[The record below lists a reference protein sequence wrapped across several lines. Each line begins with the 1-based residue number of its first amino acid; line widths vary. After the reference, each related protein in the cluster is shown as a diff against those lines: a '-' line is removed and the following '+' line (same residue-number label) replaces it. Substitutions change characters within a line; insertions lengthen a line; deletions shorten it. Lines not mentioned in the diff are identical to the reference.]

1 MGFFSRLATFF
12 RIRANAALDKAED
25 PGQVLDYSYSK
36 QLEQLQ
42 QLRRSIADVVTNEK
56 RLEMQQSQ
64 LIEKINR
71 LDQQAMQALQANRE
85 DLARM
90 ALQRKETLL
99 VQINSYEQQLAQL
112 KAQEEKLINMERTI
126 SARVEAFRTQKEMV
140 KAQYGAAQAQVKIN
154 ETITGISEE
163 MTEMNLAMQRAQD
176 KVLSMQAR
184 ANAMEALI
192 EQGTLGE
199 QGMLGPGSGDTLD
212 RELQKISTEQNVE
225 AQLQAM
231 KRQLQIGGPD
241 AQQRQ
246 IEGPTS
252 KQFEATSLSFSP
264 FLSWPYR
271 TTLALDGAQYQYMP
285 PEPHL
290 REQKP
295 QFRHARS
302 EVLAGRCKYYNYH
315 WLLACAA
322 YGAALEPG

>member
-12 RIRANAALDKAED
+12 HIKANAALDKAED
-25 PGQVLDYSYSK
+25 PGQVMDYSYSK
-36 QLEQLQ
+36 QVEQLQ

-64 LIEKINR
+64 LIQKTNT

-112 KAQEEKLINMERTI
+112 KEQEEKLISMERTV

-140 KAQYGAAQAQVKIN
+140 KAQYNAAQAQVKIN
-154 ETITGISEE
+154 ETVTGISEE

-176 KVLSMQAR
+176 KVLTMQAR

-199 QGMLGPGSGDTLD
+199 QGLIGGSSDTLE

-231 KRQLQIGGPD
+231 KQQMQLGGANVQQKQLESHSSND
-241 AQQRQ
+241 A
-246 IEGPTS
+246 GAS
-252 KQFEATSLSFSP
+252 SF
-264 FLSWPYR
+264 
-271 TTLALDGAQYQYMP
+271 AQD
-285 PEPHL
+285 E
-290 REQKP
+290 
-295 QFRHARS
+295 
-302 EVLAGRCKYYNYH
+302 
-315 WLLACAA
+315 
-322 YGAALEPG
+322 

>member
-25 PGQVLDYSYSK
+25 PGQVMDYSYSK

-64 LIEKINR
+64 LIERINK
-71 LDQQAMQALQANRE
+71 LDLQAMQALQAKRE

-90 ALQRKETLL
+90 ALQRKETLV

-112 KAQEEKLINMERTI
+112 KTQEEKLINMERTVSGRI
-126 SARVEAFRTQKEMV
+126 DAFRTQKEMV
-140 KAQYGAAQAQVKIN
+140 KVQYSAAQAQVKIN
-154 ETITGISEE
+154 ETLTGISQE

-176 KVLSMQAR
+176 KVLSMQSR

-192 EQGTLGE
+192 EQGALSE

-212 RELQKISTEQNVE
+212 RELQRISVEQNVD

-231 KRQLQIGGPD
+231 KQRLQLGGSNPT
-241 AQQRQ
+241 QRQ
-246 IEGPTS
+246 IEGP
-252 KQFEATSLSFSP
+252 A
-264 FLSWPYR
+264 
-271 TTLALDGAQYQYMP
+271 
-285 PEPHL
+285 PE
-290 REQKP
+290 E
-295 QFRHARS
+295 
-302 EVLAGRCKYYNYH
+302 
-315 WLLACAA
+315 
-322 YGAALEPG
+322 

>member
-12 RIRANAALDKAED
+12 NIRANAALDKAED
-25 PGQVLDYSYSK
+25 PGQVMDYSYSK
-36 QLEQLQ
+36 QVEQLQ

-64 LIEKINR
+64 LIEKISR

-112 KAQEEKLINMERTI
+112 KAQEEKLLNMERTI

-140 KAQYGAAQAQVKIN
+140 KAQYSAAQAQVKIN
-154 ETITGISEE
+154 ETVTGISEE

-176 KVLSMQAR
+176 KVLTMQAR
-184 ANAMEALI
+184 ANAMEELI
-192 EQGTLGE
+192 DQGTLSE
-199 QGMLGPGSGDTLD
+199 QGMLGAGSGDTLE

-231 KRQLQIGGPD
+231 KQQLQIGGPD
-241 AQQRQ
+241 AQQKE
-246 IEGPTS
+246 IEGPAS
-252 KQFEATSLSFSP
+252 
-264 FLSWPYR
+264 
-271 TTLALDGAQYQYMP
+271 
-285 PEPHL
+285 
-290 REQKP
+290 
-295 QFRHARS
+295 
-302 EVLAGRCKYYNYH
+302 
-315 WLLACAA
+315 
-322 YGAALEPG
+322 

>member
-42 QLRRSIADVVTNEK
+42 QIRRSIADVVTNEK

-64 LIEKINR
+64 LIEKINK

-154 ETITGISEE
+154 ETVTGISQE

-212 RELQKISTEQNVE
+212 RELQKISMEQNVE
-225 AQLQAM
+225 SQLQAM
-231 KRQLQIGGPD
+231 KQQLQLGGPN

-252 KQFEATSLSFSP
+252 
-264 FLSWPYR
+264 
-271 TTLALDGAQYQYMP
+271 
-285 PEPHL
+285 
-290 REQKP
+290 
-295 QFRHARS
+295 
-302 EVLAGRCKYYNYH
+302 
-315 WLLACAA
+315 
-322 YGAALEPG
+322 

>member
-1 MGFFSRLATFF
+1 MGFFSRLTNIF

-25 PGQVLDYSYSK
+25 PGQVMDYSYSK

-64 LIEKINR
+64 LIEKINT
-71 LDQQAMQALQANRE
+71 LDHQAMQALQANRE

-90 ALQRKETLL
+90 ALQRKEALL

-112 KAQEEKLINMERTI
+112 KAQEEKLINMERTV

-140 KAQYGAAQAQVKIN
+140 KAQYNAAQAQVKIN
-154 ETITGISEE
+154 ETITGISDE

-199 QGMLGPGSGDTLD
+199 QGWHGPGSGDTLD
-212 RELQKISTEQNVE
+212 RELQKIATEQNVE
-225 AQLQAM
+225 SQLQAM
-231 KRQLQIGGPD
+231 KQQLQLGGSNT
-241 AQQRQ
+241 QQRQ
-246 IEGPTS
+246 LEGPAS
-252 KQFEATSLSFSP
+252 
-264 FLSWPYR
+264 
-271 TTLALDGAQYQYMP
+271 
-285 PEPHL
+285 
-290 REQKP
+290 
-295 QFRHARS
+295 
-302 EVLAGRCKYYNYH
+302 
-315 WLLACAA
+315 
-322 YGAALEPG
+322 

>member
-42 QLRRSIADVVTNEK
+42 QIRRSIADVVTNEK

-64 LIEKINR
+64 LIEKINK

-99 VQINSYEQQLAQL
+99 IQINSYEQQLAQL

-154 ETITGISEE
+154 ETVTGISQE

-231 KRQLQIGGPD
+231 KQQLQLGGPN

-252 KQFEATSLSFSP
+252 
-264 FLSWPYR
+264 
-271 TTLALDGAQYQYMP
+271 
-285 PEPHL
+285 
-290 REQKP
+290 
-295 QFRHARS
+295 
-302 EVLAGRCKYYNYH
+302 
-315 WLLACAA
+315 
-322 YGAALEPG
+322 

>member
-12 RIRANAALDKAED
+12 NIRANAALDKAED
-25 PGQVLDYSYSK
+25 PGQVMDYSYSK
-36 QLEQLQ
+36 QVEQLQ

-64 LIEKINR
+64 LIEKINK

-99 VQINSYEQQLAQL
+99 VQINGYEQQLAQL
-112 KAQEEKLINMERTI
+112 KEQEEKLLTMERTI

-140 KAQYGAAQAQVKIN
+140 KAQYNAAQAQVKIN

-176 KVLSMQAR
+176 KVLTMQAR
-184 ANAMEALI
+184 ATAMEALI
-192 EQGTLGE
+192 DQGALGE
-199 QGMLGPGSGDTLD
+199 QGMLGSGDTLE

-231 KRQLQIGGPD
+231 KQRLQLGGPN
-241 AQQRQ
+241 AQQ
-246 IEGPTS
+246 
-252 KQFEATSLSFSP
+252 KQLESHSSNDAGD
-264 FLSWPYR
+264 
-271 TTLALDGAQYQYMP
+271 TL
-285 PEPHL
+285 
-290 REQKP
+290 
-295 QFRHARS
+295 
-302 EVLAGRCKYYNYH
+302 
-315 WLLACAA
+315 
-322 YGAALEPG
+322 

>member
-25 PGQVLDYSYSK
+25 PGQVMDYSYSK

-64 LIEKINR
+64 LIERMNK

-99 VQINSYEQQLAQL
+99 PQINSYEQQLAQL
-112 KAQEEKLINMERTI
+112 KAQEEKLISMERTV
-126 SARVEAFRTQKEMV
+126 SGRVEAFRTQKEMV

-154 ETITGISEE
+154 ETLTGISQE

-184 ANAMEALI
+184 ANAMETLI
-192 EQGTLGE
+192 EQGALSE
-199 QGMLGPGSGDTLD
+199 QGALGPGSGDTLD
-212 RELQKISTEQNVE
+212 RELQKITVEQNVE

-231 KRQLQIGGPD
+231 KQQMQLGGPNSS
-241 AQQRQ
+241 QRQ
-246 IEGPTS
+246 IEGP
-252 KQFEATSLSFSP
+252 A
-264 FLSWPYR
+264 
-271 TTLALDGAQYQYMP
+271 
-285 PEPHL
+285 
-290 REQKP
+290 
-295 QFRHARS
+295 S
-302 EVLAGRCKYYNYH
+302 E
-315 WLLACAA
+315 
-322 YGAALEPG
+322 E